1 LSTGILAILA
11 AIEPDGDGKALSPER
26 RPVTKIVKC
35 EVDPTRSVLLNTG
48 RNADPARISQT
59 FEPSRHVHAVAEDVS
74 VLHNDVADVDAYSKF
89 DPASRWHIGVKRG
102 HAALPFGRTPQGI
115 DDTCELDHPS
125 KNRAGR

>member
-1 LSTGILAILA
+1 MTPSSSGESTANLPCTALSTGILAILA

-59 FEPSRHVHAVAEDVS
+59 FEPLRLHED
-74 VLHNDVADVDAYSKF
+74 A
-89 DPASRWHIGVKRG
+89 I
-102 HAALPFGRTPQGI
+102 
-115 DDTCELDHPS
+115 
-125 KNRAGR
+125 